1 MDDVPSMSGAASILE
16 QMSGLGPRG
25 VSPSVSSGRDAPER
39 VVAVLSAAGAGRQAL
54 AELSVLLRLGCSLDV
69 VSSPG
74 LRTSRGLAARC
85 GFYDISGEMPDGLLE
100 GADCLVAVL
109 DRGAAAKICLGLQDD
124 LGSRIILEGL
134 WRGKDVYADLAG
146 LLEPQ
151 TGREALKA
159 LYQGYVETL
168 VRFGVQGI
176 RRGSYVSALLERS
189 RAGNRTE
196 LNTNTNTNVTI
207 NTINTNVNANI
218 DTVPASEGPRPVL
231 GQRLVVTGRDVLEHA
246 SGTEWRLPPG
256 AIVTDIARET
266 ARRMGVEMIAAPA
279 SGEGESRRA
288 GG

>member
-1 MDDVPSMSGAASILE
+1 MPSMPGAASILE
-16 QMSGLGPRG
+16 QMSGPAG
-25 VSPSVSSGRDAPER
+25 VSPSVSSGRDAPGR
-39 VVAVLSAAGAGRQAL
+39 VVAVLSVTGVGRGRQAL

-74 LRTSRGLAARC
+74 LRTSRGLASRC
-85 GFYDISGEMPDGLLE
+85 GFYDISGEMPDGFLD

-134 WRGKDVYADLAG
+134 WRGMDVYADLAG
-146 LLEPQ
+146 LLEPK
-151 TGREALKA
+151 TGREALRA

-189 RAGNRTE
+189 GVRNPPE
-196 LNTNTNTNVTI
+196 PNNNI
-207 NTINTNVNANI
+207 NTVP
-218 DTVPASEGPRPVL
+218 PASEGSRPVL

-246 SGTEWRLPPG
+246 SGAEWRLPPG

-288 GG
+288 GS

>member
-69 VSSPG
+69 VSAPG

-189 RAGNRTE
+189 RARNRTE
-196 LNTNTNTNVTI
+196 PEPNPGLDLNP
-207 NTINTNVNANI
+207 
-218 DTVPASEGPRPVL
+218 DPVPAVENPEPVS
-231 GQRLVVTGRDVLEHA
+231 GRRLVVTGRDVLEHA

-256 AIVTDIARET
+256 AIVTDVARET
-266 ARRMGVEMIAAPA
+266 ARRLGVEMVAA
-279 SGEGESRRA
+279 SGEGGSRRA

>member
-25 VSPSVSSGRDAPER
+25 VSSSVSSGRDAPER
-39 VVAVLSAAGAGRQAL
+39 VVAVLSAAGTGRGRRAL

-85 GFYDISGEMPDGLLE
+85 GFYDISGDMPDGLLE

-124 LGSRIILEGL
+124 LGSRIVLEGL
-134 WRGKDVYADLAG
+134 WRGMDVYADLAG
-146 LLEPQ
+146 LMEPQ
-151 TGREALKA
+151 TGREALRA

-189 RAGNRTE
+189 GVRNPPE
-196 LNTNTNTNVTI
+196 PNTNV
-207 NTINTNVNANI
+207 TINTNVNANI
-218 DTVPASEGPRPVL
+218 DTVPASEESRPVL

-266 ARRMGVEMIAAPA
+266 ARRMGVEMIVASA

>member
-1 MDDVPSMSGAASILE
+1 MDDVPSMPGAASILE

-85 GFYDISGEMPDGLLE
+85 RFYDISGEMPDGLLE

-151 TGREALKA
+151 TGREALRA

-189 RAGNRTE
+189 RARNRTE
-196 LNTNTNTNVTI
+196 PNTNTNVTI

-218 DTVPASEGPRPVL
+218 DTVPASEEPRPVL

-266 ARRMGVEMIAAPA
+266 ARRMGVEMIAAPV
-279 SGEGESRRA
+279 SGEGGSRHA

>member
-1 MDDVPSMSGAASILE
+1 MDDVPSMPGAASILE

-39 VVAVLSAAGAGRQAL
+39 VVAVLSAAGTGRQAL

-69 VSSPG
+69 VSAPG

-196 LNTNTNTNVTI
+196 LNTNTNVTI

-218 DTVPASEGPRPVL
+218 DTVPASEEPRPVL
-231 GQRLVVTGRDVLEHA
+231 GRRLVVTGRDVLEHA

-256 AIVTDIARET
+256 AIVTDVARET
-266 ARRMGVEMIAAPA
+266 ARRLGVEMVAA
-279 SGEGESRRA
+279 SGEGGSRRA
-288 GG
+288 CG

>member
-85 GFYDISGEMPDGLLE
+85 GFYDISGEMPDGFLD

-109 DRGAAAKICLGLQDD
+109 DRGAAARICLGLQDD

-134 WRGKDVYADLAG
+134 WRGMDVYADLAG
-146 LLEPQ
+146 LLEPK
-151 TGREALKA
+151 TGREALRA

-189 RAGNRTE
+189 GVRNPPE
-196 LNTNTNTNVTI
+196 PNNNI
-207 NTINTNVNANI
+207 NANI
-218 DTVPASEGPRPVL
+218 NANINTVPPASEGSRPVL

-246 SGTEWRLPPG
+246 SGAEWRLPPG

>member
-1 MDDVPSMSGAASILE
+1 MDDVPSTSDAASILE
-16 QMSGLGPRG
+16 QMSGSGPRG

-39 VVAVLSAAGAGRQAL
+39 VVAVLSAAGAGRRAL

-85 GFYDISGEMPDGLLE
+85 GFYDISGDMPDGLLE

-124 LGSRIILEGL
+124 LGSRIVLEGL
-134 WRGKDVYADLAG
+134 WRGMDVYADLAG

-151 TGREALKA
+151 TGREALRA

-189 RAGNRTE
+189 KARNRTE
-196 LNTNTNTNVTI
+196 PNTNTNVTI

-218 DTVPASEGPRPVL
+218 DTVPASEEPRPVL

-256 AIVTDIARET
+256 AIVTDVARET
-266 ARRMGVEMIAAPA
+266 ARRLGVEMVAA
-279 SGEGESRRA
+279 SGEGGSRRA

>member
-1 MDDVPSMSGAASILE
+1 MDDVPSTSDAASILE
-16 QMSGLGPRG
+16 QMSAPAGM
-25 VSPSVSSGRDAPER
+25 SPSVSSGRNTPGR
-39 VVAVLSAAGAGRQAL
+39 VVAVLSAAGTGRGRQAL

-74 LRTSRGLAARC
+74 LRASRGLAAKC
-85 GFYDISGEMPDGLLE
+85 GFYDISGEMPDGFLD

-109 DRGAAAKICLGLQDD
+109 DRGAAARICLGLQDD
-124 LGSRIILEGL
+124 FGARIILEGL
-134 WRGKDVYADLAG
+134 WRGMDVYADLAG
-146 LLEPQ
+146 LLEPR
-151 TGREALKA
+151 TGNEALRA
-159 LYQGYVETL
+159 LYGNYAETL
-168 VRFGVQGI
+168 GRFGVQGI

-189 RAGNRTE
+189 GVRNPPE
-196 LNTNTNTNVTI
+196 PNTNV
-207 NTINTNVNANI
+207 TINTNVNANI
-218 DTVPASEGPRPVL
+218 DTVPASEESRPVL

>member
-1 MDDVPSMSGAASILE
+1 MDDVPLMSGAASILE
-16 QMSGLGPRG
+16 QMSGSGPRG
-25 VSPSVSSGRDAPER
+25 VSSSVSSGRDAPER
-39 VVAVLSAAGAGRQAL
+39 VVAVLSVAGAGRRAL

-85 GFYDISGEMPDGLLE
+85 GFYDISGDMPDGLLE

-151 TGREALKA
+151 TGREALRA

-189 RAGNRTE
+189 RARNRTE
-196 LNTNTNTNVTI
+196 PNTNTNVTI

-218 DTVPASEGPRPVL
+218 DTVPASEEPRPVL

-266 ARRMGVEMIAAPA
+266 ARRMGVEMIVASA
-279 SGEGESRRA
+279 SGEGGSRHA

>member
-1 MDDVPSMSGAASILE
+1 MDDVPLMSGAASILE
-16 QMSGLGPRG
+16 QMSGSGPRG
-25 VSPSVSSGRDAPER
+25 VSSSVSSGRDAPER

-69 VSSPG
+69 VSAPG

-196 LNTNTNTNVTI
+196 LNTNTNVTI

-218 DTVPASEGPRPVL
+218 DTVPASEEPRPVL
-231 GQRLVVTGRDVLEHA
+231 GRRLVVTGRDVLEHA

-266 ARRMGVEMIAAPA
+266 ARRMGVEMIVASA

>member
-1 MDDVPSMSGAASILE
+1 
-16 QMSGLGPRG
+16 
-25 VSPSVSSGRDAPER
+25 
-39 VVAVLSAAGAGRQAL
+39 
-54 AELSVLLRLGCSLDV
+54 
-69 VSSPG
+69 
-74 LRTSRGLAARC
+74 
-85 GFYDISGEMPDGLLE
+85 MPDGFLD

-134 WRGKDVYADLAG
+134 WRGKDVYADLVG

-189 RAGNRTE
+189 GVRNPPE
-196 LNTNTNTNVTI
+196 P
-207 NTINTNVNANI
+207 NANI
-218 DTVPASEGPRPVL
+218 DTDINTDINTVPPASEESRPVL

>member
-1 MDDVPSMSGAASILE
+1 MDDVPSMPGAASILE

-151 TGREALKA
+151 TGREALRA

-189 RAGNRTE
+189 KARNRTE
-196 LNTNTNTNVTI
+196 PNTNTNVTI

-218 DTVPASEGPRPVL
+218 DTVPASEEPRPVL

-266 ARRMGVEMIAAPA
+266 ARRMGVEMIVASA
-279 SGEGESRRA
+279 SGEGGSRHA

>member
-1 MDDVPSMSGAASILE
+1 MDDVPSMPGAASILE
-16 QMSGLGPRG
+16 QMSGPAG
-25 VSPSVSSGRDAPER
+25 VSPSVSSGRDAPGR
-39 VVAVLSAAGAGRQAL
+39 VVAVLSAAGAGRRAL

-151 TGREALKA
+151 TGREALRA

-189 RAGNRTE
+189 RARNRTE
-196 LNTNTNTNVTI
+196 PNTNTNVTI

-256 AIVTDIARET
+256 AIVTDIAWET

-288 GG
+288 GS

>member
-16 QMSGLGPRG
+16 QMSGPAG
-25 VSPSVSSGRDAPER
+25 VSPSVSSGRDAPGR
-39 VVAVLSAAGAGRQAL
+39 VVAVLSVTGVGRGRQAL

-74 LRTSRGLAARC
+74 LRTSRGLVARC
-85 GFYDISGEMPDGLLE
+85 GFYDISGEMPDGFLD

-151 TGREALKA
+151 TGREALRA

-189 RAGNRTE
+189 GVRNPPE
-196 LNTNTNTNVTI
+196 P
-207 NTINTNVNANI
+207 NANI
-218 DTVPASEGPRPVL
+218 NANINTVLPASEESRPVL

-246 SGTEWRLPPG
+246 SGAEWRLPPG
-256 AIVTDIARET
+256 AIVTDIAWET

-288 GG
+288 GS

>member
-1 MDDVPSMSGAASILE
+1 MDDVPSTSDAASILE
-16 QMSGLGPRG
+16 QMSAPAGM
-25 VSPSVSSGRDAPER
+25 SPSVSSGRDAPGR
-39 VVAVLSAAGAGRQAL
+39 VVAVLSAAGTGRGRQAL
-54 AELSVLLRLGCSLDV
+54 AELSVLLRFGCSLDV

-74 LRTSRGLAARC
+74 LHASRGLAARC
-85 GFYDISGEMPDGLLE
+85 GFYDISGEMPDGFLD

-124 LGSRIILEGL
+124 LGSRIVLEGL

-151 TGREALKA
+151 TGREALRA

-189 RAGNRTE
+189 KARNRTE
-196 LNTNTNTNVTI
+196 PEPNPSLDRNPNP
-207 NTINTNVNANI
+207 
-218 DTVPASEGPRPVL
+218 VPAAENPEPVS
-231 GQRLVVTGRDVLEHA
+231 GRRLVVTGRDVLEHA

-256 AIVTDIARET
+256 AIVTDVARET
-266 ARRMGVEMIAAPA
+266 ARRLGVEMVAA
-279 SGEGESRRA
+279 SGEGGSRRA

>member
-1 MDDVPSMSGAASILE
+1 MDDVPSTSDAASILE
-16 QMSGLGPRG
+16 QMSAPAGM
-25 VSPSVSSGRDAPER
+25 SPSVSSGRNTPGR
-39 VVAVLSAAGAGRQAL
+39 VVAVLSAAGTGRGRQAL

-151 TGREALKA
+151 TGREALRA

-196 LNTNTNTNVTI
+196 LNTNTNVTI

-266 ARRMGVEMIAAPA
+266 ARRMGVEMIVASA

>member
-1 MDDVPSMSGAASILE
+1 MDDVPSMPGAASILE
-16 QMSGLGPRG
+16 QMSGPAG
-25 VSPSVSSGRDAPER
+25 VSPSVSSGRDAPGR
-39 VVAVLSAAGAGRQAL
+39 VVAVLSVTGVGRGRQAL

-85 GFYDISGEMPDGLLE
+85 GFYDISGEMPDGFLD

-151 TGREALKA
+151 TGREALRA

-189 RAGNRTE
+189 GVRNPPE
-196 LNTNTNTNVTI
+196 P
-207 NTINTNVNANI
+207 NANI
-218 DTVPASEGPRPVL
+218 NANINTVPPASEESRPVL

-246 SGTEWRLPPG
+246 SGAEWRLPPG
-256 AIVTDIARET
+256 AIVTDIAWET

-288 GG
+288 GS

>member
-1 MDDVPSMSGAASILE
+1 MDDVPSMPGAASILE

-134 WRGKDVYADLAG
+134 WRGMDVYADLAG
-146 LLEPQ
+146 LLEPK
-151 TGREALKA
+151 TGREALRA
-159 LYQGYVETL
+159 LYGGYAETL

-189 RAGNRTE
+189 KARNRTE
-196 LNTNTNTNVTI
+196 PNTNTNVTI

-218 DTVPASEGPRPVL
+218 DTVPASEEPRPVL

>member
-1 MDDVPSMSGAASILE
+1 MDDVPLMSGAASILE

-196 LNTNTNTNVTI
+196 LNTNTNVTI

-218 DTVPASEGPRPVL
+218 DTVPASEESRPVL

-266 ARRMGVEMIAAPA
+266 ARRMGVEMIVASA
-279 SGEGESRRA
+279 SGEGGSRHA

>member
-1 MDDVPSMSGAASILE
+1 MDDVPSMPGAASILE
-16 QMSGLGPRG
+16 QMSGPAG
-25 VSPSVSSGRDAPER
+25 VSPSVSSGRDAPGR
-39 VVAVLSAAGAGRQAL
+39 VVAVLSVTGVGRGRQAL

-85 GFYDISGEMPDGLLE
+85 GFYDISGEMPDGFLD

-134 WRGKDVYADLAG
+134 WRGMDVYADLAG
-146 LLEPQ
+146 LLEPK
-151 TGREALKA
+151 TGREALRA

-189 RAGNRTE
+189 GVRNPPE
-196 LNTNTNTNVTI
+196 PNNNI
-207 NTINTNVNANI
+207 NANI
-218 DTVPASEGPRPVL
+218 NTVPPASEGSRPVL

-246 SGTEWRLPPG
+246 SGAEWRLPPG

-288 GG
+288 GS

>member
-16 QMSGLGPRG
+16 QMSGSGPRG
-25 VSPSVSSGRDAPER
+25 VSSSVSSGRDAPER
-39 VVAVLSAAGAGRQAL
+39 VVAVLSAAGAGRRAL

-85 GFYDISGEMPDGLLE
+85 GFYDISGDMPDGLLE

-151 TGREALKA
+151 TGREALRA

-189 RAGNRTE
+189 RARNRTE
-196 LNTNTNTNVTI
+196 PEPNPSLDRNPNP
-207 NTINTNVNANI
+207 
-218 DTVPASEGPRPVL
+218 VPAAENPEPVS
-231 GQRLVVTGRDVLEHA
+231 GRRLVVTGRDVLEHA

-256 AIVTDIARET
+256 AIVTDVARET
-266 ARRMGVEMIAAPA
+266 ARRLGVEMVAV
-279 SGEGESRRA
+279 SGEGGSRRA

>member
-1 MDDVPSMSGAASILE
+1 MPSMSGAASILE

-74 LRTSRGLAARC
+74 LRTSRGLAAKC
-85 GFYDISGEMPDGLLE
+85 GFYDISGEMPDGFLD

-109 DRGAAAKICLGLQDD
+109 DRGAAARICLGLQDD
-124 LGSRIILEGL
+124 FGARIILEGL
-134 WRGKDVYADLAG
+134 WRGMDVYADLAG
-146 LLEPQ
+146 LLEPR
-151 TGREALKA
+151 TGNEALRA
-159 LYQGYVETL
+159 LYGGYAETL
-168 VRFGVQGI
+168 SRFGVQGI

-189 RAGNRTE
+189 RARNRTE
-196 LNTNTNTNVTI
+196 PEPNPGLDLNP
-207 NTINTNVNANI
+207 
-218 DTVPASEGPRPVL
+218 DPVPAVENPEPVS

-266 ARRMGVEMIAAPA
+266 ARRLGVEMVAA
-279 SGEGESRRA
+279 SGEGGSRRA

>member
-1 MDDVPSMSGAASILE
+1 MDDVPLMSGAASILE
-16 QMSGLGPRG
+16 QMSCSGPRG

-39 VVAVLSAAGAGRQAL
+39 VVAVLSAAGAGRRAL

-134 WRGKDVYADLAG
+134 WRGMDVYADLAG

-196 LNTNTNTNVTI
+196 PNTNTNTNVTI

-231 GQRLVVTGRDVLEHA
+231 GQRLIVTGRDVLEHA
-246 SGTEWRLPPG
+246 PGTEWRLPPG
-256 AIVTDIARET
+256 AIVTDVARET
-266 ARRMGVEMIAAPA
+266 ARRMGVEMIVASA

>member
-16 QMSGLGPRG
+16 QMSGPAG
-25 VSPSVSSGRDAPER
+25 VSPSVSSGRDAPGR
-39 VVAVLSAAGAGRQAL
+39 VVAVLSVTGVGRGRQAL

-85 GFYDISGEMPDGLLE
+85 GFYDISGEMPDGFLD

-134 WRGKDVYADLAG
+134 WRGMDVYADLAG
-146 LLEPQ
+146 LLEPK
-151 TGREALKA
+151 TGREALRA

-189 RAGNRTE
+189 GVRNPPEPNAN
-196 LNTNTNTNVTI
+196 I
-207 NTINTNVNANI
+207 NANI
-218 DTVPASEGPRPVL
+218 DTDINTVPPASEGSRPVL

-246 SGTEWRLPPG
+246 SGAEWRLPPG

-288 GG
+288 GS

>member
-69 VSSPG
+69 VSAPG
-74 LRTSRGLAARC
+74 LRTSRGLAAGC

-196 LNTNTNTNVTI
+196 LNTNTNVTI

-266 ARRMGVEMIAAPA
+266 ARRMGVEMIVASA

>member
-1 MDDVPSMSGAASILE
+1 MDDVPSMPGAASILE
-16 QMSGLGPRG
+16 QMSGPAG
-25 VSPSVSSGRDAPER
+25 VSPSVSSGRDAPGR
-39 VVAVLSAAGAGRQAL
+39 VVAVLSVTGVGRGRQAL

-85 GFYDISGEMPDGLLE
+85 GFYDISGEMPDGFLD

-134 WRGKDVYADLAG
+134 WRGMDVYADLAG
-146 LLEPQ
+146 LLEPK
-151 TGREALKA
+151 TGREALRA

-189 RAGNRTE
+189 GVRNPPE
-196 LNTNTNTNVTI
+196 PNNNI
-207 NTINTNVNANI
+207 NANI
-218 DTVPASEGPRPVL
+218 NANINTVPPASEGSRPVL

-246 SGTEWRLPPG
+246 SGAEWRLPPG

-288 GG
+288 GS

>member
-1 MDDVPSMSGAASILE
+1 MPSMSGAASILE

-25 VSPSVSSGRDAPER
+25 VSSSVSSGRDAPER

-85 GFYDISGEMPDGLLE
+85 GFYDISGEMPDGFLD

-134 WRGKDVYADLAG
+134 WRGMDVYADLAG
-146 LLEPQ
+146 LLEPK
-151 TGREALKA
+151 TGREALRA

-189 RAGNRTE
+189 GVRNPPE
-196 LNTNTNTNVTI
+196 PNNNI
-207 NTINTNVNANI
+207 NANI
-218 DTVPASEGPRPVL
+218 NANINTVPPASEGSRPVL

-246 SGTEWRLPPG
+246 SGAEWRLPPG

>member
-16 QMSGLGPRG
+16 QMSGSGPRG
-25 VSPSVSSGRDAPER
+25 VSSSVSSGRDAPER
-39 VVAVLSAAGAGRQAL
+39 VVAVLSAAGAGRRAL

-69 VSSPG
+69 VSAPG

-196 LNTNTNTNVTI
+196 LNTNTNVTI

-266 ARRMGVEMIAAPA
+266 ARRMGVEMIVASA

>member
-1 MDDVPSMSGAASILE
+1 MDDVPLMSGAASILE
-16 QMSGLGPRG
+16 QMSGSGPRG
-25 VSPSVSSGRDAPER
+25 VSSSVSSGRDAPER
-39 VVAVLSAAGAGRQAL
+39 VVAVLSVAGAGRRAL

-85 GFYDISGEMPDGLLE
+85 GFYDISGDMPDGLLE

-124 LGSRIILEGL
+124 LGSRIVLEGL
-134 WRGKDVYADLAG
+134 WRGMDVYADLAG
-146 LLEPQ
+146 LMEPQ
-151 TGREALKA
+151 TGREALRA

-189 RAGNRTE
+189 GVRNPPE
-196 LNTNTNTNVTI
+196 PNTNVTI

-218 DTVPASEGPRPVL
+218 DTVPASEESRPVL

-256 AIVTDIARET
+256 AIVTDVARET

-279 SGEGESRRA
+279 SGEGGSRRA

>member
-85 GFYDISGEMPDGLLE
+85 GFYDISGDMPDGLLE

-124 LGSRIILEGL
+124 LGSRIVLEGL
-134 WRGKDVYADLAG
+134 WRGMDVYADLAG
-146 LLEPQ
+146 LMEPQ
-151 TGREALKA
+151 TGREALRA

-189 RAGNRTE
+189 GVRNPPE
-196 LNTNTNTNVTI
+196 PNTNVTI

>member
-1 MDDVPSMSGAASILE
+1 MDDVPLMSDAASILE
-16 QMSGLGPRG
+16 QMSCSGPRG

-39 VVAVLSAAGAGRQAL
+39 VVAVLSAAGAGRRAL

-151 TGREALKA
+151 TGREALRA

-189 RAGNRTE
+189 KARNRTE
-196 LNTNTNTNVTI
+196 PNTNTNVTI

-218 DTVPASEGPRPVL
+218 DTVPASEEPRPVL

>member
-1 MDDVPSMSGAASILE
+1 MDDVPSMPGAASILE
-16 QMSGLGPRG
+16 QMSGPAG
-25 VSPSVSSGRDAPER
+25 VSPSVSSGRDAPGR
-39 VVAVLSAAGAGRQAL
+39 VVAVLSITGVGRGRQAL

-85 GFYDISGEMPDGLLE
+85 GFYDISGEMPDGFLD

-109 DRGAAAKICLGLQDD
+109 DRGAAAKVCLGLQDD
-124 LGSRIILEGL
+124 FGSRIILEGL
-134 WRGKDVYADLAG
+134 WQGMDVYADLDG
-146 LLEPQ
+146 LLEPK
-151 TGREALKA
+151 TGNEALRA
-159 LYQGYVETL
+159 LYQGYAETL

-176 RRGSYVSALLERS
+176 RRGSYVSALLEQSGVRNPLEPN
-189 RAGNRTE
+189 A
-196 LNTNTNTNVTI
+196 NTNIKI
-207 NTINTNVNANI
+207 NNNINANI
-218 DTVPASEGPRPVL
+218 NTVPVAAEPKPAL

-256 AIVTDIARET
+256 AIVTDIAWET

>member
-16 QMSGLGPRG
+16 QMSGSGPRG
-25 VSPSVSSGRDAPER
+25 VSSSVSSGRDAPER
-39 VVAVLSAAGAGRQAL
+39 VVAVLSVAGAGRRAL

-85 GFYDISGEMPDGLLE
+85 GFYDISGDMPDGLLE

-124 LGSRIILEGL
+124 LGSRIVLEGL
-134 WRGKDVYADLAG
+134 WRGMDVYADLAG
-146 LLEPQ
+146 LMEPQ
-151 TGREALKA
+151 TGREALRA

-189 RAGNRTE
+189 GVRNPPE
-196 LNTNTNTNVTI
+196 PNTNV
-207 NTINTNVNANI
+207 TINTNVNANI
-218 DTVPASEGPRPVL
+218 DTVPASEESRPVL

>member
-16 QMSGLGPRG
+16 QMSGPAG
-25 VSPSVSSGRDAPER
+25 VSPSVSSGRDAPGR
-39 VVAVLSAAGAGRQAL
+39 VVAVLSITGVGRGRQAL

-74 LRTSRGLAARC
+74 LRASRGLAARC
-85 GFYDISGEMPDGLLE
+85 GFYDISGEMPDGFLD

-124 LGSRIILEGL
+124 FGSRIILEGL
-134 WRGKDVYADLAG
+134 WRGMDVYADLAG
-146 LLEPQ
+146 LLEPR
-151 TGREALKA
+151 TGNEALRA
-159 LYQGYVETL
+159 LYGGYAETL

-189 RAGNRTE
+189 GVRNPPE
-196 LNTNTNTNVTI
+196 P
-207 NTINTNVNANI
+207 NANI
-218 DTVPASEGPRPVL
+218 NANINTDINTVPPASEESRPVL

-256 AIVTDIARET
+256 AIVTDVARET
-266 ARRMGVEMIAAPA
+266 ARRMGVEMIVASA

>member
-16 QMSGLGPRG
+16 QMSGSGPRG
-25 VSPSVSSGRDAPER
+25 VSSSVSSGRDAPER

-85 GFYDISGEMPDGLLE
+85 GFYDISGDMPDGLLE

-151 TGREALKA
+151 TGREALRA

-189 RAGNRTE
+189 RARNRTE
-196 LNTNTNTNVTI
+196 PNTNTNVTI

-218 DTVPASEGPRPVL
+218 DTVPASEEPRPVL

-266 ARRMGVEMIAAPA
+266 ARRMGVEMIVASA
-279 SGEGESRRA
+279 SGEGGSRHA